1 MKTLI
6 IKDSN
11 YLIIALLGIIV
22 FSLCLDRAHLFDWDE
37 VNFAESAREMI
48 VTGDFMNVQINYN
61 QFWEKPPLFI
71 WMQALSMLIFG
82 INEFAARF
90 PNAICGVVTLLV
102 LYRIGKEL
110 KNKKLGIIWVLTYAS
125 SFLPFFYFKSG
136 IIDPWFNLFIFLGIY
151 YATKYT
157 SPNSR
162 QTPLMAVLSGLFIG
176 LATLTKG
183 PVAILIF
190 SIVGVVLLIIK
201 GFKIMFKPLHFIL
214 FLITLLLSGGFW
226 FILQLI
232 SGNYVVLA
240 DFLEYQI
247 RLFNTHDAGHGGFV
261 LYHFIV
267 LFFGVF
273 PASIFALHKVK
284 FDNNTT
290 SVAHM
295 RLVMKILLFTVLTL
309 FTIVKTKIMHYSSL
323 AYFPITLLAA
333 FSIYHYLKHKKPAPI
348 YSRIL
353 MPALALIYAIPMFVL
368 SIFEVVKTMLINGAM
383 INDKF
388 AVENLKADVS
398 WTGYEFIIGLIILG
412 GAIYFFIYSKKR
424 LKLSLIILAISSI
437 LYINLTTIYV
447 VPKIEGYTQRAAIE
461 FYKSCRDK
469 DVYVETLGF
478 KSYAQYFYSNKQYQT
493 NNKHKDLIWLE
504 RGEVDK
510 KVYFVSKVDR
520 VHKYLENNSNLKV
533 IGQKNGFVFLT
544 RVDSIR

>member
-284 FDNNTT
+284 FDKNTT

-333 FSIYHYLKHKKPAPI
+333 FSIYHYVKHKKPAPI

>member
-284 FDNNTT
+284 FDNNAT

-333 FSIYHYLKHKKPAPI
+333 FSIYHYVKHKKPAPI